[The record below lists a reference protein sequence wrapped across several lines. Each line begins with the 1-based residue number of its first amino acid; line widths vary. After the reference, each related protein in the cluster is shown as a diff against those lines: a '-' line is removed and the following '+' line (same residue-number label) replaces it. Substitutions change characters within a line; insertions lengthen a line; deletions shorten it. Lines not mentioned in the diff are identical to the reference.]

1 MIKREIYMSRIRPF
15 IGNELIK
22 VLTGIRRSGKS
33 VMLSLIQEELAQNG
47 VQPEQFISL
56 NFENMSNAHLCTAV
70 ALHDE
75 ILRRTKEI
83 SGKVYL
89 FFDEIKRWLIG
100 KNVSTLSGWSWIVIY
115 TLPVPTPSCFPVSLP
130 LILPDGMWSS

>member
-75 ILRRTKEI
+75 SFAEQKKSAARFICSSTK
-83 SGKVYL
+83 S
-89 FFDEIKRWLIG
+89 KRWLIG

>member
-47 VQPEQFISL
+47 VQPEQFIS
-56 NFENMSNAHLCTAV
+56 
-70 ALHDE
+70 
-75 ILRRTKEI
+75 
-83 SGKVYL
+83 
-89 FFDEIKRWLIG
+89 KRWLIG

>member
-89 FFDEIKRWLIG
+89 FFDEIQEVADW

>member
-1 MIKREIYMSRIRPF
+1 MSRIRPF

-89 FFDEIKRWLIG
+89 FFDEIQEVADWE
-100 KNVSTLSGWSWIVIY
+100 NVSTLSGWSWIVIY

>member
-33 VMLSLIQEELAQNG
+33 VMLNLIQEELAQNG

-56 NFENMSNAHLCTAV
+56 NFENMSNAHLCTACMMKSF
-70 ALHDE
+70 AE
-75 ILRRTKEI
+75 QKKSAARFICSSTK
-83 SGKVYL
+83 S
-89 FFDEIKRWLIG
+89 KRWLIG

>member
-75 ILRRTKEI
+75 ILRSTTANA
-83 SGKVYL
+83 YL
-89 FFDEIKRWLIG
+89 DGVEVERQG
-100 KNVSTLSGWSWIVIY
+100 LSVLRRNPRG
-115 TLPVPTPSCFPVSLP
+115 
-130 LILPDGMWSS
+130 G

>member
-83 SGKVYL
+83 SVRYFVKHC
-89 FFDEIKRWLIG
+89 
-100 KNVSTLSGWSWIVIY
+100 LSSA
-115 TLPVPTPSCFPVSLP
+115 PS
-130 LILPDGMWSS
+130 

>member
-33 VMLSLIQEELAQNG
+33 VMLNLIQEELAQNG

-56 NFENMSNAHLCTAV
+56 NFENRAMHTFVRL
-70 ALHDE
+70 LHCMMKSFAE
-75 ILRRTKEI
+75 QKKSAARFICSSTK
-83 SGKVYL
+83 S
-89 FFDEIKRWLIG
+89 KRWLIG

-115 TLPVPTPSCFPVSLP
+115 SLPVPTPSCFPVSLP

>member
-70 ALHDE
+70 ALMMKSFAE
-75 ILRRTKEI
+75 QKKSAARFICSSTK
-83 SGKVYL
+83 S
-89 FFDEIKRWLIG
+89 KRWLIG

>member
-89 FFDEIKRWLIG
+89 FFDEIQEVADWE
-100 KNVSTLSGWSWIVIY
+100 NVSTLSGWSWIVIY

>member
-47 VQPEQFISL
+47 GQPEQFISL

-75 ILRRTKEI
+75 ILRRT
-83 SGKVYL
+83 
-89 FFDEIKRWLIG
+89 
-100 KNVSTLSGWSWIVIY
+100 STLSGWSWIVIY

>member
-89 FFDEIKRWLIG
+89 FFDESKRWLIG